1 MKAIKQLTWAAIAVL
16 SLIACGGKSGG
27 AKKSSDLKGEDAKSY
42 LAGKESKYWQLES
55 GHDYYEFITFDAN
68 NSVVIPGGTK
78 ITFAVNDDNLTM
90 KDYKDFA
97 YKIFEISNNKF
108 VMGAPGQ
115 DTLTFLYFDPKSDE
129 AKKRNLANTGV
140 NPKWLR
146 GKYGTTW
153 KFSEGGKMY
162 SYMNDGR
169 ILDATTLNKITDWK
183 VEGKM
188 LQFGHEKLAIS
199 RLTPLFF
206 DYDAYGIAVKM
217 NYINEANADGSLKR

>member
-1 MKAIKQLTWAAIAVL
+1 
-16 SLIACGGKSGG
+16 
-27 AKKSSDLKGEDAKSY
+27 
-42 LAGKESKYWQLES
+42 
-55 GHDYYEFITFDAN
+55 
-68 NSVVIPGGTK
+68 
-78 ITFAVNDDNLTM
+78 M

-97 YKIFEISNNKF
+97 YKIFEISNDKF
-108 VMGAPGQ
+108 IMGAPGQ

-129 AKKRNLANTGV
+129 AKKRNLDNTGV
-140 NPKWLR
+140 NPKWLK

-169 ILDATTLNKITDWK
+169 ILDATTLSKIADWK

-188 LQFGHEKLAIS
+188 LQFGQDKLIIS
-199 RLTPLFF
+199 RLSPLFF
-206 DYDAYGIAVKM
+206 DYDAYGLPVKM